1 MLRRLLALIGLG
13 GRVRTSSAT
22 LDIEEAWTFSAIRDK
37 HRFFKWVLSVV
48 PEGTTWSIEGV
59 NDPAIIEALR
69 EVSATDDVRMPQ
81 ATIWPRQN
89 TVKVL
94 LTQKSKAKLSL
105 CLEKWDLDRNLIH
118 QHIYSDTALY
128 FQSYDN
134 LDENCTRVSC
144 LISRDRLEPLIEG
157 NVAFLE

>member
-1 MLRRLLALIGLG
+1 MRVWPSYHKHWATEPTCVSVNCKSGCPTTMLRRLLAVIGLG

-69 EVSATDDVRMPQ
+69 EVSATDDVRM
-81 ATIWPRQN
+81 
-89 TVKVL
+89 
-94 LTQKSKAKLSL
+94 
-105 CLEKWDLDRNLIH
+105 
-118 QHIYSDTALY
+118 
-128 FQSYDN
+128 
-134 LDENCTRVSC
+134 
-144 LISRDRLEPLIEG
+144 
-157 NVAFLE
+157 